1 MRSVC
6 VYCGS
11 SPGLRPEY
19 AAAAR
24 ELGTLIGQRGIRLIY
39 GGGRV
44 GLMGIAA
51 QTTLAA
57 GGSVTGVIPEALY
70 RTEVAFIE
78 LTDLRVVTSMHERK
92 AMMTELSDAFI
103 ALPGGFGTLDELFE
117 ALSWA
122 QLRIHRHPVG
132 LLNVAGFY
140 DPLLAMLDTA
150 AHEGF
155 LRPAH
160 RALLHAESDPARL
173 LDRLDTAFEQPA
185 PVDEKLPPKP

>member
-11 SPGLRPEY
+11 SPGARPEY

-24 ELGTLIGQRGIRLIY
+24 ELGTLFGRRGLRLIY

-44 GLMGIAA
+44 GLMGIVA
-51 QTTLAA
+51 QSVLDA

-78 LTDLRVVTSMHERK
+78 LKDLRVVASMHERK
-92 AMMTELSDAFI
+92 AMMTELSNAFI

-122 QLRIHRHPVG
+122 QLRIHHNPVG

-140 DPLLAMLDTA
+140 DPLLATLDVA
-150 AHEGF
+150 VREGF
-155 LRPAH
+155 LRAPHRHLLISDTDPAH
-160 RALLHAESDPARL
+160 L
-173 LDRLDTAFEQPA
+173 LDKLAAACAHKA
-185 PVDEKLPPKP
+185 PVEDKLPPKP